1 MYHASE
7 MRETFGSMAL
17 AYLCGHLHNGAG
29 VIPQMQHMHSTG
41 VAELELSDWKK
52 NRVFRIMSFDH
63 DLFSFSDHKW
73 SADGIYVHISNP
85 PEWRLTNPS
94 KQVVRSRSILNFTRS
109 AAVRSC
115 SKVEPHSRVDLFKRS
130 GHLGQ
135 SCNRWSRS

>member
-1 MYHASE
+1 MYHASQI
-7 MRETFGSMAL
+7 RETFGSMAL

-73 SADGIYVHISNP
+73 STDGIYVHISNP

-94 KQVVRSRSILNFTRS
+94 KQVVYQSEAKIYSGYS
-109 AAVRSC
+109 AVGPR
-115 SKVEPHSRVDLFKRS
+115 SKVEPHSRA
-130 GHLGQ
+130 HLL
-135 SCNRWSRS
+135 